1 MIHLYCGD
9 GKGKTTCAMGLALR
23 AAGRGWPVAVAQFLK
38 GADSGERA
46 ALAHVPGV
54 TLLPVPETLPFLF
67 QMTPAQRQAEAGR
80 SAALLEEGA
89 RLLRTGRCRMLVLD
103 EVCAALT
110 CGLLEERAVLDLLDC
125 RPEGGEVVLTGRD
138 PLPSLRDRAD
148 YLTELTAV
156 RHPYDR
162 GFPARSGV
170 EF

>member
-38 GADSGERA
+38 GADSGERS

-54 TLLPVPETLPFLF
+54 TLLPVPEKVPSTF
-67 QMTPAQRQAEAGR
+67 QMTEEERRRESAR
-80 SAALLEEGA
+80 SQDLLALGA
-89 RLLRTGRCRMLVLD
+89 DLLCSARCRMLVLD

-110 CGLLEERAVLDLLDC
+110 CGLLEERAVLDLLDR